1 MKNPLRSPAFR
12 RWFGDS
18 KVVDGR
24 GKPLVVYHG
33 TPRGGFTSFRSGRR
47 GLFFFTA
54 DRNVASSYIG
64 PLADEL
70 LDSDFEAE
78 PTPGVGQPP
87 RKGVPGIYRVYLRL
101 SNPLVFDAD
110 GRGFDEIYPE
120 AIGLEGQDDL
130 TVDEIAVMARQQG
143 YDGLIVSNLYDT
155 GLYSDYTEPST
166 VYVAFDPRQ
175 IKSATVQRGTY
186 DPDSTDIRENPRA
199 NQKKTLTVQ
208 DTPAFQQW
216 FRGSKVVD
224 QDGRPLVM
232 YHGTPKADFT
242 VFRAGRHA
250 FFTTS
255 LVTAQSYG
263 KAEKVPLLKKIPG
276 KAAPGVYAVYLR
288 IENPLVVEA
297 GGRDHYEIRT
307 RAVPA
312 PREDIARVLNTTWV
326 PPELST
332 EQIAV
337 VAERLGYDGVI
348 FHDLLDDSG
357 GDWGN
362 VDAEPSTVCAV
373 FSPAQVKSAT
383 GNRGTYDPRSLDI
396 RENVSSTTGRH
407 PDLDSL
413 VLYHGAQRWEGPP
426 RLQPAGKNKSENGSG
441 LYLTTNPDTAR
452 RYAKGG
458 GSVLIF
464 ELDPDLRWADQV
476 RIPHQE
482 VLLFLRALP
491 RLKHRDRIEADLAK
505 YEPVGVPA
513 FVLENLMLF
522 HGALVGD
529 KGPALAEFFVSQGID
544 AGHAR
549 QSAED
554 WVVLYNLDKIRSYRK
569 VTPKEAVTDSSRVRP
584 NDSDDGEDYRGEHG
598 SPDPESGAPM
608 HDVESMMPDYCEH
621 PDWYFTNDDG
631 LDRAAAAAI
640 RRVRGKPYAHVEVF
654 RAVPK
659 GVRKINPGDWVT
671 TVRAYAK
678 DHLDSALNGQGRI
691 LKAVARAGSLFT
703 AGDSHFEWGWW
714 PNKEREDA
722 YLRQLR
728 TSPAWQARYGAHRS
742 NGRQETSFTCGPA
755 AMQTVLDSFGI
766 YRRQSDL
773 ARELGT
779 TAAEGTRP
787 DALLRCAWSEGLH
800 AKQSRNTRFETVVA
814 AVRRGARVILNFQA
828 WPERGQRVGQGA
840 QDGHYAVVQRAT
852 DEELVLVDP
861 SSERPVLLSREDLED
876 RWYDVDADGHPV
888 HRLAIFIEGA
898 ARPPV
903 PLRQQES
910 STP

>member
-1 MKNPLRSPAFR
+1 MKSPLRSPAFR

-24 GKPLVVYHG
+24 GKPLIVYHG

-54 DRNVASSYIG
+54 DRRVASSYIG

-70 LDSDFEAE
+70 LDSDFEAD

-87 RKGVPGIYRVYLRL
+87 KKGVPGLYRVYLRL
-101 SNPLVFDAD
+101 SNPLVFDAE

-120 AIGLEGQDDL
+120 AIGLEGPDDL

-143 YDGLIVSNLYDT
+143 YDGLIVRNLYDT

-186 DPDSTDIRENPRA
+186 DPDSTDIRENPRE
-199 NQKKTLTVQ
+199 NQKKTV
-208 DTPAFQQW
+208 TPRETLAFQQW

-242 VFRAGRHA
+242 VFREGRHA

-276 KAAPGVYAVYLR
+276 RAAPGVYAVYLR

-307 RAVPA
+307 RAVPV
-312 PREDIARVLNTTWV
+312 PREDIARVLTTTWV

-362 VDAEPSTVCAV
+362 FDAEPSTVCAV

-383 GNRGTYDPRSLDI
+383 GNRGTYDPGSLDI
-396 RENVSSTTGRH
+396 RENSSSNTGRSS
-407 PDLDSL
+407 DLD
-413 VLYHGAQRWEGPP
+413 RP
-426 RLQPAGKNKSENGSG
+426 RPNGSDG
-441 LYLTTNPDTAR
+441 
-452 RYAKGG
+452 
-458 GSVLIF
+458 
-464 ELDPDLRWADQV
+464 
-476 RIPHQE
+476 
-482 VLLFLRALP
+482 
-491 RLKHRDRIEADLAK
+491 
-505 YEPVGVPA
+505 
-513 FVLENLMLF
+513 
-522 HGALVGD
+522 
-529 KGPALAEFFVSQGID
+529 
-544 AGHAR
+544 
-549 QSAED
+549 
-554 WVVLYNLDKIRSYRK
+554 
-569 VTPKEAVTDSSRVRP
+569 
-584 NDSDDGEDYRGEHG
+584 GEDYRGEHG
-598 SPDPESGAPM
+598 SPDPEIGAPM
-608 HDVESMMPDYCEH
+608 HDVESMMPDYYEH

-631 LDRAAAAAI
+631 LDRVAAAAI

-671 TVRAYAK
+671 TVLAYAK

-691 LKAVARAGSLFT
+691 LKVVARAGSLFT

-714 PNKEREDA
+714 PDKKREDA

-728 TSPAWQARYGAHRS
+728 TSPAWQARYGAHRP

-787 DALLRCAWSEGLH
+787 DALVRCAWSEGLH
-800 AKQSRNTRFETVVA
+800 AKQSRNTRFESVVA

-852 DEELVLVDP
+852 DEELVLADP
-861 SSERPVLLSREDLED
+861 SSARPVLLSREDLED

-903 PLRQQES
+903 PLRHQES

>member
-24 GKPLVVYHG
+24 GKPLIVYHG

-54 DRNVASSYIG
+54 DRHVASSYIG

-70 LDSDFEAE
+70 LDSDFEAD

-87 RKGVPGIYRVYLRL
+87 RKGVPGLYHVYLRL

-120 AIGLEGQDDL
+120 AIGLEGPDDL

-143 YDGLIVSNLYDT
+143 YDGLIVRNLYDT

-186 DPDSTDIRENPRA
+186 DPDSTDIRENA
-199 NQKKTLTVQ
+199 SSVAGQH
-208 DTPAFQQW
+208 
-216 FRGSKVVD
+216 RGMD
-224 QDGRPLVM
+224 RWGQRP
-232 YHGTPKADFT
+232 
-242 VFRAGRHA
+242 
-250 FFTTS
+250 
-255 LVTAQSYG
+255 
-263 KAEKVPLLKKIPG
+263 
-276 KAAPGVYAVYLR
+276 
-288 IENPLVVEA
+288 
-297 GGRDHYEIRT
+297 
-307 RAVPA
+307 
-312 PREDIARVLNTTWV
+312 
-326 PPELST
+326 
-332 EQIAV
+332 
-337 VAERLGYDGVI
+337 
-348 FHDLLDDSG
+348 
-357 GDWGN
+357 
-362 VDAEPSTVCAV
+362 
-373 FSPAQVKSAT
+373 
-383 GNRGTYDPRSLDI
+383 
-396 RENVSSTTGRH
+396 
-407 PDLDSL
+407 
-413 VLYHGAQRWEGPP
+413 
-426 RLQPAGKNKSENGSG
+426 NGSNG
-441 LYLTTNPDTAR
+441 
-452 RYAKGG
+452 
-458 GSVLIF
+458 
-464 ELDPDLRWADQV
+464 
-476 RIPHQE
+476 
-482 VLLFLRALP
+482 
-491 RLKHRDRIEADLAK
+491 
-505 YEPVGVPA
+505 
-513 FVLENLMLF
+513 
-522 HGALVGD
+522 
-529 KGPALAEFFVSQGID
+529 
-544 AGHAR
+544 
-549 QSAED
+549 
-554 WVVLYNLDKIRSYRK
+554 
-569 VTPKEAVTDSSRVRP
+569 
-584 NDSDDGEDYRGEHG
+584 GEDYRGEHG

-608 HDVESMMPDYCEH
+608 HSVESMMPDYYEH
-621 PDWYFTNDDG
+621 PDWYFVNDDG

-640 RRVRGKPYAHVEVF
+640 HRVRGKPYAHVEVF

-678 DHLDSALNGQGRI
+678 EHLDSALNGQGRI
-691 LKAVARAGSLFT
+691 LKVVARAGSLFT

-714 PNKEREDA
+714 PDKKREDA

-728 TSPAWQARYGAHRS
+728 TSPAWQARYGAHRP

-773 ARELGT
+773 AHELGT

-787 DALLRCAWSEGLH
+787 DALVRCAWGEGLH
-800 AKQSRNTRFETVVA
+800 AKQSRNTRFETVIA
-814 AVRRGARVILNFQA
+814 AVRHGARVILNFQA

-852 DEELVLVDP
+852 DEDLVLADP
-861 SSERPVLLSREDLED
+861 SSARPVLLSREDLED

-888 HRLAIFIEGA
+888 HRLAIFIEGE
-898 ARPPV
+898 ARSPV